1 MITQIAQENSYE
13 AVYQQHMEKAQ
24 QEHDKTMT
32 TAEET
37 IDDLFESF
45 SQSVNF
51 DLQIMERPGYS

>member
-1 MITQIAQENSYE
+1 MSAMVSQIAVENSYE
-13 AVYQQHMEKAQ
+13 EVYSKHIQQAQIEHEKSVS
-24 QEHDKTMT
+24 

-51 DLQIMERPGYS
+51 DL